1 MDPSDNFD
9 NPAWPPIADE
19 AHRPASVHSGH
30 IHRNRYAKPGPIA
43 NTTGIIVPK
52 TQPAPPGAPSN
63 PPGGAETPAEKSWW
77 SSWGGLVHAAL
88 DVAGMIPVIGEVADL
103 ANAAIYAAEGDYVNA
118 SLSAAAAV
126 PFAGWAATGAKAGMR
141 ATQAIGGRV
150 AAKGSA
156 TATGKAAPQAVRQ
169 TSPPKSGAQPPG
181 GRIEGNKPSQG
192 SPKGQSKPPCPCAA
206 GA

>member
-9 NPAWPPIADE
+9 NPAWPPIADDP
-19 AHRPASVHSGH
+19 HRPASVHSGRV
-30 IHRNRYAKPGPIA
+30 HRNRYAKPGPIA

-52 TQPAPPGAPSN
+52 THPAPPGAPSN
-63 PPGGAETPAEKSWW
+63 PPGGTETKAEKSWW
-77 SSWGGLVHAAL
+77 SSWGGLVHAVL
-88 DVAGMIPVIGEVADL
+88 DVAGMIPVVGEVADL

-141 ATQAIGGRV
+141 VTQAVGGRV

-156 TATGKAAPQAVRQ
+156 KVTGKATQQAAHH
-169 TSPPKSGAQPPG
+169 TPSPKPG
-181 GRIEGNKPSQG
+181 GSHGNG
-192 SPKGQSKPPCPCAA
+192 GTVKGKSRDGKADKGC
-206 GA
+206 G